1 MSGSQKCGCEDPNCR
16 ICGNIPIPVGPQGPK
31 GEKGD
36 KGDQGPQGPAGTSG
50 TSGTNG
56 TIWRN
61 SGSVPTYSTN
71 DGDYHLHD
79 TTGDYYKYDAG
90 LAVWQQQGNLQG
102 PQGPQGPQ
110 GNQGPQGPQ
119 GPQGNDGSDGAD
131 GEPGRSYGGTSQTSV
146 TMGSSDTIVV
156 DPHLSNSNRGLAY
169 QAGTRIRMSYA
180 SDPQNV
186 FQEAIVSSFD
196 VNTGALTYNTP
207 DLVQGSGTYADWL
220 VHVAGEPG
228 NNVFSGNWQQYSVI
242 FESGANSDA
251 QLRVIRSSLDSNGDL
266 IDTVSIVYQNIWYKD
281 VGGSL
286 FLSFDAKLSVTR
298 QDDSA
303 KGDYLAVFYELDL
316 PNSIQAQFDSGSL
329 FQGVLMYTDGN
340 GDTNAEEFST
350 IYDGSNIVDNA
361 IDFEWETVSG
371 SNTSNSVAV
380 KTPSNSSVLSY
391 EFRIRGQFMIG
402 QN

>member
-16 ICGNIPIPVGPQGPK
+16 ICGNIPIPVGPEGPK

-50 TSGTNG
+50 TSGTSG

-102 PQGPQGPQ
+102 PQGPQG
-110 GNQGPQGPQ
+110 NQGPQGTQGPQ

-131 GEPGRSYGGTSQTSV
+131 GEPGRSYGGTSQTQV
-146 TMGSSDTIVV
+146 TLGNSDTIVV

-169 QAGTRIRMSYA
+169 QSGTRIRMSYA

-186 FQEAIVSSFD
+186 FQEAIVTSFD
-196 VNTGALTYNTP
+196 VNTGALTYSTP
-207 DLVQGSGTYADWL
+207 DLVQGSGSYADWF

-228 NNVFSGNWQQYSVI
+228 QNVFSGNWQQYAVTVGKNAA
-242 FESGANSDA
+242 EEP
-251 QLRVIRSSLDSNGDL
+251 LRVVRSSLDSSADL
-266 IDTVSIVYQNIWYKD
+266 IDTVGLAYHNIWYKD
-281 VGGSL
+281 VSGSI
-286 FLSFDAKLSVTR
+286 FISIDFRVTVTR
-298 QDDSA
+298 LDDSN
-303 KGDYLAVFYELDL
+303 KSDYMLLFFELDL
-316 PNSIQAQFDSGSL
+316 PSGVSQFDAGDI
-329 FQGVLMYTDGN
+329 FQGVLFYTDTDSNSVVQEFDTVYN
-340 GDTNAEEFST
+340 GADSVEE
-350 IYDGSNIVDNA
+350 NV
-361 IDFEWETVSG
+361 DFEWEVVSG
-371 SNTSNSVAV
+371 SSTSNSIAV
-380 KTPSNSSVLSY
+380 KTPALSGVTSY
-391 EFRIRGQFMIG
+391 DFRVRGKMMIG
-402 QN
+402 KN